1 MGKNK
6 VLYFYS
12 QKTVNSEE
20 NTNPVTSRR
29 KALQI
34 LIEMIINRQTST
46 KAPETKNNVY

>member
-12 QKTVNSEE
+12 QKIVTGDK
-20 NTNPVTSRR
+20 NTDPVASRR

-34 LIEMIINRQTST
+34 LVEAIINKQTST
-46 KAPETKNNVY
+46 KATESKKPVN